1 MKEYVNVKE
10 FIEEVDAMAKRGTL
24 LARGGVTQEDLAMQI
39 KGIAVHVAMKGKNYM
54 KKVKCISVR
63 PMLPKQIEVD
73 KIYYMDETTKWKDCD
88 GDEYATFYSDKL
100 GDNKIGNMLLSHFC
114 MMEDEN
120 CMNCDTCNN

>member
-39 KGIAVHVAMKGKNYM
+39 KGIAVHVAMKGQNYM

-114 MMEDEN
+114 MMEDGN
-120 CMNCDTCNN
+120 CMSCDTCNN